1 VLRHAQLRPAQQGI
15 KVRMWIVRY
24 AINHRHS
31 IGVLAILLLLVG
43 GLTARRMST
52 DILPPVNIPA
62 INVIW
67 TYQGLNPQ
75 EMASKLTSFSEL
87 AVMNNV
93 DNLREVRSETI
104 NGVGIVRISFQPG
117 TNVTSAF
124 TQVTSV
130 SQTILRRMPTG
141 TNPPLIVPYVPSS
154 VPIIQLVLASD
165 TLTDGALYDYARLQ
179 LRAQIQSI
187 RGILSLPYGGA
198 SRQVMIDLK
207 PEALQA
213 YGISPSDIARASATQ
228 NLTLPSG
235 TLRIDSREIAITT
248 NASPETVASFA
259 DLPLRSVDGRV
270 VKVSD
275 VASVRDGQAVQTN
288 IARLDGQNAVI
299 VSILK
304 LGDASTLD
312 IIKQIRERLPELQA
326 SAPEGITIAP
336 VFDQSVFVERA
347 ISNVMIEAVIVGLL
361 VAFVVLVFLGS
372 WRSSLIVLTS
382 IPLALLASIAGL
394 AFTGNTFNLM
404 TLGGLMLAIGILVD
418 NALVEIENINR
429 NLEAGLGLREAVL
442 KSASEVAFPEFVST
456 LAICIVFSP
465 LFLLTGTAAFVFIP
479 LALSVVFAMAA
490 SYVLSRTL
498 VPTLATLMLSS
509 TAGHPGQGTGWLSGV
524 SRGVDRTL
532 SVLENVVASLSSL
545 QVRWK
550 LIPIVGLVFALSL
563 GAVAATKLG
572 REFFPETDAGMIRI
586 YVRAQSG
593 LRLEE
598 TARTFAD
605 VQREIRAIIPP
616 DEVGFIAENIG
627 SPEPVNHAWVESGVV
642 GSFDGEIL
650 IQLADEHGPTAQ
662 YVTQIRQMLKT
673 KFSGLTTYFRPADA
687 TSQTLAGS
695 AQTAIEARLIGRDA
709 PGNSEIARELLTRLK
724 AVPGAVDIAM
734 KQVRD
739 LPSYYLE
746 IDRVRALQIGVTP
759 QDAATALLAAL
770 GASGT
775 VSPSYWADP
784 AQGAAYTVQVVAPP
798 ANLTSLEQ
806 LLNTPVRPSG
816 GGEVVTLRAFAS
828 LQLRNIPA
836 NIDRTTLQP
845 TTTILANVEGRDL
858 GSVYRDVTA
867 VIDDLRPRLKP
878 GNRIDI
884 AGQAQSMETAYAEM
898 LGGLLMASLFVYLV
912 MVVNFQSW
920 IMPLIAMGGLPVAIS
935 GALFALFVTGTPL
948 SVPAL
953 TGLIMVI
960 GVSTANSVLVTSFAR
975 DRLHEGVAPGAAA
988 IDAARTRLRPVL
1000 MTATAMIVGILPM
1013 ALGHGEGG
1021 EQNAPLGRA
1030 VVGGLI
1036 FGTCAT
1042 LTFVP
1047 FLFSTLAGLGRR
1059 SEANDSSSDRST
1071 NQSLA
1076 PAE

>member
-1 VLRHAQLRPAQQGI
+1 
-15 KVRMWIVRY
+15 MWIVRY
-24 AINHRHS
+24 AIHHRHS
-31 IGVLAILLLLVG
+31 IGVLAILLLLIG
-43 GLTARRMST
+43 GLSARRMST
-52 DILPPVNIPA
+52 DILPAVNIPA
-62 INVIW
+62 INLIW

-104 NGVGIVRISFQPG
+104 NGVGIVRIAFQPG
-117 TNVTSAF
+117 TNVTQAF

-130 SQTILRRMPTG
+130 SQTILRRMPPG

-187 RGILSLPYGGA
+187 RGIRLSLPYGGA

-248 NASPETVASFA
+248 NASPETVANFA
-259 DLPLRSVDGRV
+259 NLPLRSVDGRV
-270 VKVSD
+270 IKISD

-312 IIKQIRERLPELQA
+312 IIRQIRERLPELRA
-326 SAPEGITIAP
+326 AAPEGITIAP
-336 VFDQSVFVERA
+336 VFDQSVFVESA
-347 ISNVMIEAVIVGLL
+347 INNVMIEAVIVGLL
-361 VAFVVLVFLGS
+361 VALVVLIFLGS
-372 WRSSLIVLTS
+372 WRSSVIVLIS

-394 AFTGNTFNLM
+394 ALTGNTFNLM

-418 NALVEIENINR
+418 NALVEVENINR
-429 NLEAGLGLREAVL
+429 NLELGHGLQQSVL

-465 LFLLTGTAAFVFIP
+465 LFMLTGTAAFVFIP

-490 SYVLSRTL
+490 SYLLSRTL
-498 VPTLATLMLSS
+498 VPTLATLMLSPA
-509 TAGHPGQGTGWLSGV
+509 AGHPGQGTGFLSRFSLGIDRV
-524 SRGVDRTL
+524 LAFLERLVDAL
-532 SVLENVVASLSSL
+532 SKIQL
-545 QVRWK
+545 RWK
-550 LIPIVGLVFALSL
+550 IIPILGLVFSLSL
-563 GAVAATKLG
+563 GAIAATKVG

-586 YVRAQSG
+586 YARAQAG

-605 VQREIRAIIPP
+605 VQREIRAIVPAV
-616 DEVGFIAENIG
+616 EVGFIAENIG
-627 SPEPVNHAWVESGVV
+627 SPEPVNLAWVDSGVI

-650 IQLADEHGPTAQ
+650 VQLADKHAPTAS
-662 YVTQIRQMLKT
+662 YVAKIRQMFKD
-673 KFSGLTTYFRPADA
+673 KFPALTIYFRPADA
-687 TSQTLAGS
+687 TSQTLAGA
-695 AQTAIEARLIGRDA
+695 AQTAIEIRLIGRDG
-709 PGNSEIARELLTRLK
+709 PGNSEIARALMAEMRTI
-724 AVPGAVDIAM
+724 PGAVDIAM

-746 IDRVRALQIGVTP
+746 IDRVRALQVGVTP

-775 VSPSYWADP
+775 VSPSYWSDP
-784 AQGAAYTVQVVAPP
+784 AAGTAYTVQVVAPP
-798 ANLTSLEQ
+798 VNLTSLEQ

-816 GGEVVTLRAFAS
+816 GGDLVTLRSFAT
-828 LQLRNIPA
+828 LQLRNIAA

-845 TTTILANVEGRDL
+845 TTTILANVQGRDL
-858 GSVYRDVTA
+858 GGVFRDVAAA
-867 VIDDLRPRLKP
+867 VDRSRAGLKP
-878 GNRIDI
+878 GNRIEI

-898 LGGLLMASLFVYLV
+898 LGGLLMASIFVYLV

-935 GALFALFVTGTPL
+935 GALFALFVTGTPI

-975 DRLHEGVAPGAAA
+975 DRLLEGEAPYQAAV
-988 IDAARTRLRPVL
+988 DAARTRLRPVL

-1030 VVGGLI
+1030 VIGGLV

-1047 FLFSTLAGLGRR
+1047 FLFATLAGLGRR
-1059 SEANDSSSDRST
+1059 RKERGAAHEHSV
-1071 NQSLA
+1071 A
-1076 PAE
+1076 PVRATVE

>member
-1 VLRHAQLRPAQQGI
+1 
-15 KVRMWIVRY
+15 MWIVKY
-24 AINHRHS
+24 ALGHRHS
-31 IGVLAILLLLVG
+31 IGVLAMLLLLLG
-43 GLTARRMST
+43 GLSAQRMST
-52 DILPPVNIPA
+52 DILPSVNIPA
-62 INVIW
+62 INLIW

-87 AVMNNV
+87 AIMNNV
-93 DNLREVRSETI
+93 DNLKEVRSETI
-104 NGVGIVRISFQPG
+104 NGVGIVRVTFQPG
-117 TNVTSAF
+117 TDVTDAF
-124 TQVTSV
+124 AQVTSV

-154 VPIIQLVLASD
+154 VPILQLVMASD
-165 TLTDGALYDYARLQ
+165 SLTDGALYDYARLQ

-187 RGILSLPYGGA
+187 RGIRLSLPYGGA
-198 SRQVMIDLK
+198 ARQVMIDLK

-213 YGISPSDIARASATQ
+213 YGIAASDIAKATATQ

-235 TLRIDSREIAITT
+235 ALRVGTREITITT
-248 NASPETVASFA
+248 NASPETVANFA

-270 VKVSD
+270 IRVSD
-275 VASVRDGQAVQTN
+275 VASVRDGQAVQSN

-304 LGDASTLD
+304 LGNASTLD
-312 IIKQIRERLPELQA
+312 IVSQIKARMPELQA
-326 SAPEGITIAP
+326 AAPEGISIAP
-336 VFDQSVFVERA
+336 VFDQSVFVASA
-347 ISNVMIEAVIVGLL
+347 IDNVMTEAIVVGCL
-361 VAFVVLVFLGS
+361 VALVVLVFLGS

-382 IPLALLASIAGL
+382 IPLALLASITGL
-394 AFTGNTFNLM
+394 ALTGNTFNLM

-429 NLEAGLGLREAVL
+429 NLELGLGLKEAIL

-456 LAICIVFSP
+456 VSICIVFSP

-498 VPTLATLMLSS
+498 VPTLASMMLSAGPHHAPQGFFGWV
-509 TAGHPGQGTGWLSGV
+509 TARVDQLLS
-524 SRGVDRTL
+524 L
-532 SVLENVVASLSSL
+532 LERIVAGIAALL
-545 QVRWK
+545 LRWK
-550 LIPIVGLVFALSL
+550 AIPLLGLFVALSI
-563 GAVAATKLG
+563 GAWSGIHLG

-586 YVRAQSG
+586 YLRAPTG
-593 LRLEE
+593 LRVEE
-598 TARTFAD
+598 TAARFAD
-605 VQREIRAIIPP
+605 VQREIRRIIPS

-627 SPEPVNHAWVESGVV
+627 SPEPINLAWVDSGVI
-642 GSFDGEIL
+642 GSFDGDML
-650 IQLADEHGPTAQ
+650 IQLADKHAPTPM
-662 YVTQIRQMLKT
+662 YVSAIRAMLKS
-673 KFSGLTTYFRPADA
+673 KFPDLVTYFRPADA

-695 AQTAIEARLIGRDA
+695 AQTAIEVRLIGRDV
-709 PGNSEIARELLTRLK
+709 PGNAEIARELMTRMHD
-724 AVPGAVDIAM
+724 VRGAVDIAQ
-734 KQVRD
+734 KQVRN
-739 LPSYYLE
+739 LTSYYLE

-784 AQGAAYTVQVVAPP
+784 AQGASYTVQVVAPP
-798 ANLTSLEQ
+798 VNLTTLEQ
-806 LLNTPVRPSG
+806 LLNTPVRPST
-816 GGEVVTLRAFAS
+816 GGETVPLRAFAS
-828 LQLRNIPA
+828 LQVRKIAA

-845 TTTILANVEGRDL
+845 TTTLLANVEGRDL
-858 GSVYRDVTA
+858 GGVYSDIRTLVDSV
-867 VIDDLRPRLKP
+867 RPRLKP
-878 GNRIDI
+878 GNRIEI
-884 AGQAQSMETAYAEM
+884 AGQAQSMDQAYAEM
-898 LGGLLMASLFVYLV
+898 LGGMAMAAVFVYLV

-920 IMPLIAMGGLPVAIS
+920 IMPGIAMGGLPIAIS
-935 GALFALFVTGTPL
+935 GALFALVMTGTPL

-975 DRLHEGVAPGAAA
+975 DRLLEGESPKQAA

-1000 MTATAMIVGILPM
+1000 MTATAMIIGILPM
-1013 ALGHGEGG
+1013 AIGHGEGG

-1030 VVGGLI
+1030 VVGGLT

-1059 SEANDSSSDRST
+1059 RRDARGETETVPEHAPV
-1071 NQSLA
+1071 

>member
-1 VLRHAQLRPAQQGI
+1 
-15 KVRMWIVRY
+15 MWIVKY
-24 AINHRHS
+24 AISHRHS

-43 GLTARRMST
+43 TLSGRGMST

-87 AVMNNV
+87 AIMNNV

-104 NGVGIVRISFQPG
+104 NGVGIVRVAFQPG
-117 TNVTSAF
+117 TDVTSAF
-124 TQVTSV
+124 SQVTSV
-130 SQTILRRMPTG
+130 SQTILRRMPAG

-187 RGILSLPYGGA
+187 RGIRLTLPYGGA

-213 YGISPSDIARASATQ
+213 YGLSAADIARATTTQ

-235 TLRIDSREIAITT
+235 ALRVGTREITITT
-248 NASPETVASFA
+248 NASPETVAAFS

-270 VKVSD
+270 VRVSE
-275 VASVRDGQAVQTN
+275 VASVRDGQAVQSN
-288 IARLDGQNAVI
+288 VARLNGQNAVI

-312 IIKQIRERLPELQA
+312 IIRQIKDRLPELQA
-326 SAPEGITIAP
+326 AAPEGITIAP

-347 ISNVMIEAVIVGLL
+347 IHNVAVEAVVVGLL
-361 VAFVVLVFLGS
+361 VAFVVLVFLAS

-382 IPLALLASIAGL
+382 IPLALLASVTGL
-394 AFTGNTFNLM
+394 ALMGHTFNLM

-429 NLEAGLGLREAVL
+429 NLEKGLPLDGAVL
-442 KSASEVAFPEFVST
+442 TSASEVAFPEFVST
-456 LAICIVFSP
+456 LSICIVFSP

-479 LALSVVFAMAA
+479 LALAVVFAMAA
-490 SYVLSRTL
+490 SYLLSRTL
-498 VPTLATLMLSS
+498 VPTLATLMLSEGAS
-509 TAGHPGQGTGWLSGV
+509 HAAGGTGFLGRFSAGV
-524 SRGVDRTL
+524 EALLRF
-532 SVLENVVASLSSL
+532 LERFVAALAAL
-545 QVRWK
+545 LLRWK
-550 LIPIVGLVFALSL
+550 VIPLAGLVFALAL
-563 GAVAATKLG
+563 GAISARNLG
-572 REFFPETDAGMIRI
+572 REFFPETDAGMIRL
-586 YVRAQSG
+586 YLRAQTG

-598 TARTFAD
+598 TAQTFAE
-605 VQREIRAIIPP
+605 VQREIRNVIPA
-616 DEVGFIAENIG
+616 DEVRFIAENIG
-627 SPEPVNHAWVESGVV
+627 SPEPINLAWVESGVI
-642 GSFDGEIL
+642 GSFDGEML
-650 IQLADEHGPTAQ
+650 IQLAERHAPTVL
-662 YVTQIRQMLKT
+662 YVARIREMLAA
-673 KFSGLTTYFRPADA
+673 KFPALTAYFRPADA

-695 AQTAIEARLIGRDA
+695 AQTAIEVRLIGRDGL
-709 PGNSEIARELLTRLK
+709 GNAEIARDLMAGMRK
-724 AVPGAVDIAM
+724 IPGAVDITLR
-734 KQVRD
+734 QVRD

-775 VSPSYWADP
+775 VSPNFWVDP
-784 AQGAAYTVQVVAPP
+784 NQGVSYTVQVVAPP
-798 ANLTSLEQ
+798 SNLTSLEQ
-806 LLNTPVRPSG
+806 LLNTPVRPAAG
-816 GGEVVTLRAFAS
+816 GQPVALRAFAS
-828 LQLRNIPA
+828 LQLRTIPA

-845 TTTILANVEGRDL
+845 TTTVLANVEGRDL
-858 GSVYRDVTA
+858 GGVYGDVA
-867 VIDDLRPRLKP
+867 ALVDQIKARLKP
-878 GNRIDI
+878 ANRIEM
-884 AGQAQSMETAYAEM
+884 AGQAQSMETAYSEM
-898 LGGLLMASLFVYLV
+898 LGGLLMAAVFVYLV

-935 GALFALFVTGTPL
+935 GAMLALYLTGTPL

-975 DRLHEGVAPGAAA
+975 DRLLQGVLPAVAAVE
-988 IDAARTRLRPVL
+988 AAETRLRPVL

-1013 ALGHGEGG
+1013 ALGAGEGG

-1059 SEANDSSSDRST
+1059 MASPAPGEREPQPASASLPAQRSG
-1071 NQSLA
+1071 A
-1076 PAE
+1076 

>member
-1 VLRHAQLRPAQQGI
+1 
-15 KVRMWIVRY
+15 MWIVKY
-24 AINHRHS
+24 AIEHRHS

-43 GLTARRMST
+43 VLSGRSMST

-87 AVMNNV
+87 AIMNNV
-93 DNLREVRSETI
+93 DNLREVRAETI
-104 NGVGIVRISFQPG
+104 SGVGIVRISFQPG

-124 TQVTSV
+124 SQVTSV
-130 SQTILRRMPTG
+130 SQTILRRMPAG

-187 RGILSLPYGGA
+187 RGIRLTLPYGGA

-213 YGISPSDIARASATQ
+213 YGISASDIARATATQ

-235 TLRIDSREIAITT
+235 ALRIGTREIAITT
-248 NASPETVASFA
+248 NASPETVAAFA

-270 VKVSD
+270 IRVSE
-275 VASVRDGQAVQTN
+275 VASVRDGQAVQSN
-288 IARLDGQNAVI
+288 IARLNGQNAVI

-312 IIKQIRERLPELQA
+312 IINQIKARMPELQA
-326 SAPEGITIAP
+326 AAPEGITIAP
-336 VFDQSVFVERA
+336 VFDQSVFVTSA
-347 ISNVMIEAVIVGLL
+347 INNVMVEAAIVGLL
-361 VAFVVLVFLGS
+361 VAFVVLVFLAS

-382 IPLALLASIAGL
+382 IPLALLASVAGL
-394 AFTGNTFNLM
+394 AATGNTFNLM

-429 NLEAGLGLREAVL
+429 NLALGHSLDHAVL

-479 LALSVVFAMAA
+479 LALSVVFAMMA
-490 SYVLSRTL
+490 SYLLSRTL
-498 VPTLATLMLSS
+498 VPTLATLMLSPS
-509 TAGHPGQGTGWLSGV
+509 VSHHAHGKGLLGRLSFA
-524 SRGVDRTL
+524 VDRLL
-532 SVLENVVASLSSL
+532 SVLEQVVAAIARLL
-545 QVRWK
+545 LRWK
-550 LIPIVGLVFALSL
+550 IIPIAGLLFALSL
-563 GAVAATKLG
+563 GAISATKLG
-572 REFFPETDAGMIRI
+572 REFFPETDAGMMRI
-586 YVRAQSG
+586 YVRAQTG

-598 TARTFAD
+598 TAGTFAD
-605 VQREIRAIIPP
+605 VQREIREIIPS
-616 DEVGFIAENIG
+616 DEVKFVAENIG
-627 SPEPVNHAWVESGVV
+627 SPEPINQAWVESGVI

-650 IQLADEHGPTAQ
+650 VQLAAKHAPTAM
-662 YVTQIRQMLKT
+662 YVAKIRDMLKQ
-673 KFSGLTTYFRPADA
+673 KFPTLVTYFRPADA
-687 TSQTLAGS
+687 TSQTLAGA
-695 AQTAIEARLIGRDA
+695 AQTAIEVRLIGRDGL
-709 PGNSEIARELLTRLK
+709 GNGEIARDLMARMRQI
-724 AVPGAVDIAM
+724 PGAVDIAM
-734 KQVRD
+734 RQVRD

-775 VSPSYWADP
+775 VSPNFWVDP
-784 AQGAAYTVQVVAPP
+784 AQGASYTVQVVAPP
-798 ANLTSLEQ
+798 SNLTSLEQ
-806 LLNTPVRPSG
+806 LLNTPVRPSVG
-816 GGEVVTLRAFAS
+816 GQPVTLRSFAS

-845 TTTILANVEGRDL
+845 TTTILANTQGRDL
-858 GSVYRDVTA
+858 GSVYADVVA
-867 VIDDLRPRLKP
+867 AIDQLRPRLKP
-878 GNRIDI
+878 ANRIEV
-884 AGQAQSMETAYAEM
+884 AGQAQSMEQAYSEM
-898 LGGLLMASLFVYLV
+898 LGGLLMAAVFVYLV

-920 IMPLIAMGGLPVAIS
+920 MMPLIAMGGLPVAIS
-935 GALFALFVTGTPL
+935 GAMFALFVTGTPL

-975 DRLHEGVAPGAAA
+975 DRLLEGAAP
-988 IDAARTRLRPVL
+988 AAAAVEAAETRLRPVL

-1047 FLFSTLAGLGRR
+1047 FLFSTLAGIGRKHETAEPVP
-1059 SEANDSSSDRST
+1059 EADSARPPV
-1071 NQSLA
+1071 LA
-1076 PAE
+1076 E

>member
-1 VLRHAQLRPAQQGI
+1 
-15 KVRMWIVRY
+15 MWIVRY

-31 IGVLAILLLLVG
+31 IGVLAILLLLIG
-43 GLTARRMST
+43 GLSARRMST
-52 DILPPVNIPA
+52 DILPAVNIPA
-62 INVIW
+62 INLIW

-104 NGVGIVRISFQPG
+104 NGVAIVRITFQPG
-117 TNVTSAF
+117 TDVTTAF

-130 SQTILRRMPTG
+130 SQTILRRMPPG

-165 TLTDGALYDYARLQ
+165 TLTDGALFDYARLQ

-187 RGILSLPYGGA
+187 RGIRLSLPYGGA

-213 YGISPSDIARASATQ
+213 YGISPSDIARASSSQ

-235 TLRIDSREIAITT
+235 TLRVDTREIAIMT
-248 NASPETVASFA
+248 NASPETVSAFA

-270 VKVSD
+270 IKVSD

-312 IIKQIRERLPELQA
+312 IIRQIRERLPELRA
-326 SAPEGITIAP
+326 AAPEGITIAP
-336 VFDQSVFVERA
+336 VFDQSVFVESA
-347 ISNVMIEAVIVGLL
+347 INSVLVEALIVGLL
-361 VAFVVLVFLGS
+361 VALVVLIFLGS
-372 WRSSLIVLTS
+372 WRSSVIVLIS

-394 AFTGNTFNLM
+394 ALSGSTFNLM

-418 NALVEIENINR
+418 NALVEVENINR
-429 NLEAGLGLREAVL
+429 NLELGHGLRESVM

-465 LFLLTGTAAFVFIP
+465 LFMLTGTAAFVFIP
-479 LALSVVFAMAA
+479 LALAVVFAMAA

-498 VPTLATLMLSS
+498 VPTLATLMLSP
-509 TAGHPGQGTGWLSGV
+509 AAHGHGGGNRF
-524 SRGVDRTL
+524 SRGVDRFL
-532 SVLENVVASLSSL
+532 GFLESVVAWFAQL
-545 QVRWK
+545 QLRWK
-550 LIPIVGLVFALSL
+550 LIPIVGLIFALSL

-586 YVRAQSG
+586 YARAQPG
-593 LRLEE
+593 TRLEE

-605 VQREIRAIIPP
+605 VQREIRALIPP
-616 DEVGFIAENIG
+616 AEVEFIAENIG
-627 SPEPVNHAWVESGVV
+627 SPEPVNLAWVESGVI
-642 GSFDGEIL
+642 GAFDGEIM
-650 IQLADEHGPTAQ
+650 IQLADEHAPTAN
-662 YVTQIRQMLKT
+662 YVAQIRQMFKE
-673 KFSGLTTYFRPADA
+673 KFPGLIIYFRPADA
-687 TSQTLAGS
+687 TSQTLAGA
-695 AQTAIEARLIGRDA
+695 AQTAIEVRLIGRDGL
-709 PGNSEIARELLTRLK
+709 GNAEIARELVSRMRNI
-724 AVPGAVDIAM
+724 PGAVDVTT

-784 AQGAAYTVQVVAPP
+784 VQGASYTVQVVAPP
-798 ANLTSLEQ
+798 VNLTSLEQ
-806 LLNTPVRPSG
+806 LLNTPVRPSSG
-816 GGEVVTLRAFAS
+816 GDLVTLRSFAS

-845 TTTILANVEGRDL
+845 TTTILANVQGRDL
-858 GSVYRDVTA
+858 GSVYREVAAA
-867 VIDDLRPRLKP
+867 VDSLRPRLKP
-878 GNRIDI
+878 GNRFEF
-884 AGQAQSMETAYAEM
+884 AGQAQSMDTAYAEM
-898 LGGLLMASLFVYLV
+898 LGGLLIASIFVYLV

-935 GALFALFVTGTPL
+935 GALFALFVTATPL

-975 DRLHEGVAPGAAA
+975 DRLLEGIAPAQASVEAAK
-988 IDAARTRLRPVL
+988 TRLRPVL

-1013 ALGHGEGG
+1013 ALGHGDGG

-1042 LTFVP
+1042 LTLVP
-1047 FLFSTLAGLGRR
+1047 FLFATLAGIGRR
-1059 SEANDSSSDRST
+1059 NNARATPDEQGAAP
-1071 NQSLA
+1071 SLA
-1076 PAE
+1076 AAE

>member
-1 VLRHAQLRPAQQGI
+1 
-15 KVRMWIVRY
+15 MWIVKY
-24 AINHRHS
+24 AISHRHS
-31 IGVLAILLLLVG
+31 VGVLAILLLLIG
-43 GLTARRMST
+43 GLSGRGMST

-62 INVIW
+62 INLIW

-87 AVMNNV
+87 AIMNNV

-104 NGVGIVRISFQPG
+104 SGVGIVRITFQPG
-117 TNVTSAF
+117 TDVTSAF
-124 TQVTSV
+124 SQVTSV
-130 SQTILRRMPTG
+130 SQTILRRMPPG
-141 TNPPLIVPYVPSS
+141 TTPPLIVPYVPSS

-187 RGILSLPYGGA
+187 RGIRLTLPYGGA

-213 YGISPSDIARASATQ
+213 YGISAADIARATATQ

-235 TLRIDSREIAITT
+235 SLRVGTREIAITT
-248 NASPETVASFA
+248 NASPETVANFA

-270 VKVSD
+270 IRVSE
-275 VASVRDGQAVQTN
+275 VASVRDGQAVQSN
-288 IARLDGQNAVI
+288 VARLNGQNAVI

-312 IIKQIRERLPELQA
+312 IIRQIKERMPELQA
-326 SAPEGITIAP
+326 AAPEGITIAP
-336 VFDQSVFVERA
+336 VFDQSVFVQQA
-347 ISNVMIEAVIVGLL
+347 INNVMIEAIIVGLL
-361 VAFVVLVFLGS
+361 VAFVVLVFLAS

-382 IPLALLASIAGL
+382 IPLALLASITGL
-394 AFTGNTFNLM
+394 ALTGNTFNLM

-429 NLEAGLGLREAVL
+429 NLEAGLPLNGAVM

-456 LAICIVFSP
+456 VSICIVFSP

-479 LALSVVFAMAA
+479 LALAVVFAMAA
-490 SYVLSRTL
+490 SYLLSRTL
-498 VPTLATLMLSS
+498 VPTLATLMLSEGAHHGPS
-509 TAGHPGQGTGWLSGV
+509 SAGFFGRFAAGV
-524 SRGVDRTL
+524 EALLRF
-532 SVLENVVASLSSL
+532 LERVVAAMAAFLL
-545 QVRWK
+545 RWK
-550 LIPIVGLVFALSL
+550 IVPLLGLLFALTL
-563 GAVAATKLG
+563 GAISAKNLG
-572 REFFPETDAGMIRI
+572 REFFPETDAGMMRL
-586 YVRAQSG
+586 YVRAPTG
-593 LRLEE
+593 TRVEE
-598 TARTFAD
+598 TAQIFAE
-605 VQREIRAIIPP
+605 VQREIRNVIPA
-616 DEVGFIAENIG
+616 DELTFVAENIG
-627 SPEPVNHAWVESGVV
+627 SPEPINLAWVESGVI

-650 IQLADEHGPTAQ
+650 VQLAATHAPTAG
-662 YVTQIRQMLKT
+662 YIAQIREMLKA
-673 KFSGLTTYFRPADA
+673 KFPSLTTYFRPADA

-695 AQTAIEARLIGRDA
+695 AQTAIEVRIIGRDVL
-709 PGNSEIARELLTRLK
+709 GNGEIARDLMARMRDI
-724 AVPGAVDIAM
+724 PGAVDVTQR
-734 KQVRD
+734 QVRD

-775 VSPSYWADP
+775 VSPSFWVDP
-784 AQGAAYTVQVVAPP
+784 TQGASYTVQVVAPP
-798 ANLTSLEQ
+798 TNLTSLEQ
-806 LLNTPVRPSG
+806 LLNTPVRPSAG
-816 GGEVVTLRAFAS
+816 GQPVTLRSFAS
-828 LQLRNIPA
+828 LQLRKIPA

-845 TTTILANVEGRDL
+845 TTTILANVQGRDL
-858 GSVYRDVTA
+858 GGVYADVMEA
-867 VIDDLRPRLKP
+867 VNTLRPRLKP
-878 GNRIDI
+878 SNRIEM
-884 AGQAQSMETAYAEM
+884 AGQAQSMEMAYAEM
-898 LGGLLMASLFVYLV
+898 LSGLLMAAVFVYLV

-920 IMPLIAMGGLPVAIS
+920 MMPLIAMGGLPVAIS
-935 GALFALFVTGTPL
+935 GAMFALYLTGTPL

-975 DRLHEGVAPGAAA
+975 DKLIDEGFSPRDAAVAAA
-988 IDAARTRLRPVL
+988 ETRLRPVL

-1047 FLFSTLAGLGRR
+1047 FLFSTLAGIGRR
-1059 SEANDSSSDRST
+1059 TPEPGTGDIGAAGVAAQPRV
-1071 NQSLA
+1071 

>member
-1 VLRHAQLRPAQQGI
+1 
-15 KVRMWIVRY
+15 MWIVRY
-24 AINHRHS
+24 AIAHRHS
-31 IGVLAILLLLVG
+31 IGVLAILLLLIG
-43 GLTARRMST
+43 GLSARRMST

-87 AVMNNV
+87 AIMNNV

-117 TNVTSAF
+117 TNITAAF
-124 TQVTSV
+124 AQVTSV

-141 TNPPLIVPYVPSS
+141 TNPPLIIPYVPSS

-187 RGILSLPYGGA
+187 RGIRLTLPYGGA

-213 YGISPSDIARASATQ
+213 YGISPSDIARATATQ

-235 TLRIDSREIAITT
+235 ALRVDSREITITT

-270 VKVSD
+270 IRVSD

-312 IIKQIRERLPELQA
+312 IINQIRARMPELQA
-326 SAPEGITIAP
+326 AAPEGITIAP
-336 VFDQSVFVERA
+336 VFDQSVFVTRA
-347 ISNVMIEAVIVGLL
+347 IDNVLIEAVIVGLL

-394 AFTGNTFNLM
+394 ALTGNTFNLM

-479 LALSVVFAMAA
+479 LALAVVFAMAA
-490 SYVLSRTL
+490 SYLLSRTL
-498 VPTLATLMLSS
+498 VPTLATLMLSP
-509 TAGHPGQGTGWLSGV
+509 TAGHPGQGSGLLARF
-524 SRGVDRTL
+524 SAAVDRTL
-532 SVLENVVASLSSL
+532 SFLESVVAALARL
-545 QVRWK
+545 QLRWK
-550 LIPIVGLVFALSL
+550 VIPVVGLIFALGL
-563 GAVAATKLG
+563 GATAATKLG

-598 TARTFAD
+598 TARLFAD
-605 VQREIRAIIPP
+605 VQREIRTIVPP
-616 DEVGFIAENIG
+616 EEVGFIAENIG
-627 SPEPVNHAWVESGVV
+627 SPEPINLAWVESGVI

-650 IQLADEHGPTAQ
+650 VQLADEHAPTAL
-662 YVTQIRQMLKT
+662 YVEKIRRMFKERFPTLV
-673 KFSGLTTYFRPADA
+673 TYFRPADA
-687 TSQTLAGS
+687 TSQTLAGT
-695 AQTAIEARLIGRDA
+695 AQTAIEVRVIGRDVA
-709 PGNSEIARELLTRLK
+709 GNAEIVRELMARMREI
-724 AVPGAVDIAM
+724 PGAVDIAQR
-734 KQVRD
+734 QVRD

-775 VSPSYWADP
+775 VSPSFWADP
-784 AQGAAYTVQVVAPP
+784 VQGASYTVQVVAPP
-798 ANLTSLEQ
+798 VHLTSLEQ
-806 LLNTPVRPSG
+806 LLNTPVRPSA
-816 GGEVVTLRAFAS
+816 GGEPVTLRSFAT
-828 LQLRNIPA
+828 LQLRTIPA

-858 GSVYRDVTA
+858 GGVYGDVMA
-867 VIDDLRPRLKP
+867 AIDTLRPRLKP
-878 GNRIDI
+878 GNRIDV
-884 AGQAQSMETAYAEM
+884 AGQAQSMEHAYAEM
-898 LGGLLMASLFVYLV
+898 LGGLALASIFVYLV

-920 IMPLIAMGGLPVAIS
+920 IMPVIAMGGLPVAIS
-935 GALFALFVTGTPL
+935 GALFALFMTGTPL

-975 DRLHEGVAPGAAA
+975 DRLHEGVAPREAAV
-988 IDAARTRLRPVL
+988 DAARTRLRPVL

-1030 VVGGLI
+1030 VVGGLV

-1059 SEANDSSSDRST
+1059 KDAE
-1071 NQSLA
+1071 
-1076 PAE
+1076 PAAKAAAATHPLVPAD

>member
-1 VLRHAQLRPAQQGI
+1 
-15 KVRMWIVRY
+15 MWIVKY
-24 AINHRHS
+24 AISHRHS
-31 IGVLAILLLLVG
+31 VGVLAILLLLVG
-43 GLTARRMST
+43 GLSGRRMST
-52 DILPPVNIPA
+52 DILPAVNIPA
-62 INVIW
+62 INLIW

-104 NGVGIVRISFQPG
+104 NGVGIVRIAFQPG
-117 TNVTSAF
+117 TNVTNAF
-124 TQVTSV
+124 SQVTAV
-130 SQTILRRMPTG
+130 SQTILRRMPAG

-187 RGILSLPYGGA
+187 RGIRLTLPYGGA

-213 YGISPSDIARASATQ
+213 YGISAADIARATATQ

-235 TLRIDSREIAITT
+235 ALRVGTREIAITT
-248 NASPETVASFA
+248 NASPETIANFA
-259 DLPLRSVDGRV
+259 NLPLRSVDGRV
-270 VKVSD
+270 IRVSE
-275 VASVRDGQAVQTN
+275 VASVRDGQAVQSN
-288 IARLDGQNAVI
+288 LARLNGQNAVI

-312 IIKQIRERLPELQA
+312 IISQIKARMPELQA
-326 SAPEGITIAP
+326 AAPEGITIAP
-336 VFDQSVFVERA
+336 VFDQSVFVTRA
-347 ISNVMIEAVIVGLL
+347 IDNVMVEAVIVGLL

-394 AFTGNTFNLM
+394 AATGNTFNLM

-429 NLEAGLGLREAVL
+429 NLEAGLPLNHAVL

-465 LFLLTGTAAFVFIP
+465 LFLLTGTAAFVFVP
-479 LALSVVFAMAA
+479 LALAVVFAMAA
-490 SYVLSRTL
+490 SYILSRTL
-498 VPTLATLMLSS
+498 VPTLATLMLSEAS
-509 TAGHPGQGTGWLSGV
+509 PHGAPGKGFFGWFAGRVEALL
-524 SRGVDRTL
+524 RF
-532 SVLENVVASLSSL
+532 LERFVAGMAALL
-545 QVRWK
+545 LRWK
-550 LIPIVGLVFALSL
+550 IVPLAGLAFALGL
-563 GAVAATKLG
+563 GVISARNLG

-586 YVRAQSG
+586 YVRAQTS

-598 TARTFAD
+598 TAQTFAE
-605 VQREIRAIIPP
+605 VQREIRNVIPA
-616 DEVGFIAENIG
+616 EQVSFVAENIG
-627 SPEPVNHAWVESGVV
+627 SPEPINLAWVESGVI

-650 IQLADEHGPTAQ
+650 VQLADHHAPTAL
-662 YVTQIRQMLKT
+662 YVQKIRAMLKA
-673 KFSGLTTYFRPADA
+673 KFPTLVTYFRPADA
-687 TSQTLAGS
+687 TAQTLAGS
-695 AQTAIEARLIGRDA
+695 AQTSIEVRLIGRDVL
-709 PGNSEIARELLTRLK
+709 GNSEIARELMARMREI
-724 AVPGAVDIAM
+724 PGAVDVVQR
-734 KQVRD
+734 QVRD

-746 IDRVRALQIGVTP
+746 IDRVRALQVGVTP
-759 QDAATALLAAL
+759 QDAASALLAAL

-775 VSPSYWADP
+775 VSPNFWVDP
-784 AQGAAYTVQVVAPP
+784 AQGVSYTVQVVAPP
-798 ANLTSLEQ
+798 TNLTSLEQ
-806 LLNTPVRPSG
+806 LLNTPVRPTTG
-816 GGEVVTLRAFAS
+816 GQPVTLRSFAS
-828 LQLRNIPA
+828 LQLRTIPA

-858 GSVYRDVTA
+858 GGVYADVSAA
-867 VIDDLRPRLKP
+867 VADLKPRLKP
-878 GNRIDI
+878 ANRIEM
-884 AGQAQSMETAYAEM
+884 AGQAQSMELAYAEM
-898 LGGLLMASLFVYLV
+898 LGGLLMAAVFVYLV

-920 IMPLIAMGGLPVAIS
+920 MMPLIAMGGLPVAIS
-935 GALFALFVTGTPL
+935 GALFALYITGTPL

-975 DRLHEGVAPGAAA
+975 DRLLEGVAPTPAAV
-988 IDAARTRLRPVL
+988 DAAETRLRPVL

-1013 ALGHGEGG
+1013 ALGLGEGG

-1030 VVGGLI
+1030 VVGGLF

-1047 FLFSTLAGLGRR
+1047 FLFSILAGLGRR
-1059 SEANDSSSDRST
+1059 VATSETTGDRVRDD
-1071 NQSLA
+1071 A
-1076 PAE
+1076 RVPAE

>member
-1 VLRHAQLRPAQQGI
+1 
-15 KVRMWIVRY
+15 MWIVRY

-31 IGVLAILLLLVG
+31 IGVLAILLLLLG
-43 GLTARRMST
+43 GLSARRMST
-52 DILPPVNIPA
+52 DILPAVNIPA
-62 INVIW
+62 INLIW

-87 AVMNNV
+87 AIMNNV

-104 NGVGIVRISFQPG
+104 NGVAIVRISFQPG
-117 TNVTSAF
+117 TNVTTAF

-130 SQTILRRMPTG
+130 SQTILRRMPPG

-165 TLTDGALYDYARLQ
+165 TLTDGALFDYARLQ

-187 RGILSLPYGGA
+187 RGLRLSLPYGGA

-213 YGISPSDIARASATQ
+213 YGISPSDIARASSTQ

-235 TLRIDSREIAITT
+235 TLRVDTREIAIMT
-248 NASPETVASFA
+248 NASPETVAAFA

-270 VKVSD
+270 IKVSD

-312 IIKQIRERLPELQA
+312 IIRQIRERLPELRA
-326 SAPEGITIAP
+326 AAPEGITIAP
-336 VFDQSVFVERA
+336 VFDQSVFVESA
-347 ISNVMIEAVIVGLL
+347 INSVMIEAVIVGLL
-361 VAFVVLVFLGS
+361 VALVVLIFLGS
-372 WRSSLIVLTS
+372 WRSSVIVLIS

-394 AFTGNTFNLM
+394 SLSGSTFNLM

-418 NALVEIENINR
+418 NALVEVENINR
-429 NLEAGLGLREAVL
+429 NLDLGHGLRESVM

-465 LFLLTGTAAFVFIP
+465 LFMLTGTAAFVFVP
-479 LALSVVFAMAA
+479 LALAVVFAMAA

-498 VPTLATLMLSS
+498 VPTLATLMLSPV
-509 TAGHPGQGTGWLSGV
+509 AHGHVPGNWF
-524 SRGVDRTL
+524 SRGVDRFL
-532 SVLENVVASLSSL
+532 GFLEMLVAGFAKL
-545 QVRWK
+545 QLRWK
-550 LIPIVGLVFALSL
+550 LIPILGLVFALSL

-586 YVRAQSG
+586 YARAQAG
-593 LRLEE
+593 TRLEE

-605 VQREIRAIIPP
+605 VQREIRTIIPAA
-616 DEVGFIAENIG
+616 EVGFIAENIG
-627 SPEPVNHAWVESGVV
+627 SPEPVNLAWVESGVI

-650 IQLADEHGPTAQ
+650 VQLADDHAPTAG
-662 YVTQIRQMLKT
+662 YVARIRQMFKE
-673 KFSGLTTYFRPADA
+673 KFPGLTIYFRPADA
-687 TSQTLAGS
+687 TSQTLAGA
-695 AQTAIEARLIGRDA
+695 AQTSMEVRIIGRDGL
-709 PGNSEIARELLTRLK
+709 GNAEIARELMARMRTI
-724 AVPGAVDIAM
+724 PGAVDVAI

-784 AQGAAYTVQVVAPP
+784 VQGASYTVQVVAPP
-798 ANLTSLEQ
+798 VNLTSLEQ

-816 GGEVVTLRAFAS
+816 GGDLVSLRSFAS

-845 TTTILANVEGRDL
+845 TTTILANVQDRDL
-858 GSVYRDVTA
+858 GSVYRDVMAA
-867 VIDDLRPRLKP
+867 VDSLKPRLKP
-878 GNRIDI
+878 GNRFDI
-884 AGQAQSMETAYAEM
+884 AGQAQSMDTAYSEM
-898 LGGLLMASLFVYLV
+898 LGGLLMASVFVYLV

-975 DRLHEGVAPGAAA
+975 DRLLDGIVPSEAAVE
-988 IDAARTRLRPVL
+988 AAQTRLRPVL

-1013 ALGHGEGG
+1013 AIGHGEGG

-1042 LTFVP
+1042 LTLVP
-1047 FLFSTLAGLGRR
+1047 FLFATLAGRR
-1059 SEANDSSSDRST
+1059 RASSAREETAPTSP
-1071 NQSLA
+1071 SLA
-1076 PAE
+1076 AAE

>member
-1 VLRHAQLRPAQQGI
+1 
-15 KVRMWIVRY
+15 MWIVRY
-24 AINHRHS
+24 AIGHRHS
-31 IGVLAILLLLVG
+31 IGVLAILLLLIG
-43 GLTARRMST
+43 GLTAKRMST

-87 AVMNNV
+87 AIMNNV

-124 TQVTSV
+124 SQVTSV

-187 RGILSLPYGGA
+187 RGIRLSLPYGGA

-213 YGISPSDIARASATQ
+213 YGISPADIARATATQ

-235 TLRIDSREIAITT
+235 TLRVDQREIAITT
-248 NASPETVASFA
+248 NASPETIASFA
-259 DLPLRSVDGRV
+259 DLPLRSVNGRIV
-270 VKVSD
+270 RVSD

-312 IIKQIRERLPELQA
+312 IINQIRARMPELQA
-326 SAPEGITIAP
+326 AAPEGITIAP
-336 VFDQSVFVERA
+336 VFDQSVFVTQA
-347 ISNVMIEAVIVGLL
+347 INNVMVEAIIVGLL

-394 AFTGNTFNLM
+394 AATGNTFNLM

-429 NLEAGLGLREAVL
+429 NLELGHGLHESVL

-498 VPTLATLMLSS
+498 VPTLATLMLS
-509 TAGHPGQGTGWLSGV
+509 AHPEHPGSGKGFLSGF
-524 SRGVDRTL
+524 SRAVDRL
-532 SVLENVVASLSSL
+532 LGFLENLVAALARFQL
-545 QVRWK
+545 RFK
-550 LIPIVGLVFALSL
+550 LLPLAGLVFALSL
-563 GAVAATKLG
+563 GGVAGSNLG
-572 REFFPETDAGMIRI
+572 REFFPETDAGMIKI
-586 YVRAQSG
+586 YARAQSG

-598 TARTFAD
+598 TARTFAE
-605 VQREIRAIIPP
+605 VQREVRTIIPP
-616 DEVGFIAENIG
+616 DEIGFIAENIG
-627 SPEPVNHAWVESGVV
+627 SPEPVNLAWVDSGVI

-650 IQLADEHGPTAQ
+650 IQLAGEHAPTAG
-662 YVTQIRQMLKT
+662 YVNQIRAMLKT
-673 KFSGLTTYFRPADA
+673 KFPGLVTYFRPADA
-687 TSQTLAGS
+687 TAQTLAGS
-695 AQTAIEARLIGRDA
+695 AQTAIEVRVIGRDGA
-709 PGNSEIARELLTRLK
+709 GNSEIARDLLSRMRD
-724 AVPGAVDIAM
+724 VPGAVDVAM
-734 KQVRD
+734 RQVRD

-784 AQGAAYTVQVVAPP
+784 AQGASYTVQVVAPP
-798 ANLTSLEQ
+798 SNLTQLEQ
-806 LLNTPVRPSG
+806 LLNTPVRPSAG
-816 GGEVVTLRAFAS
+816 GDPVTLRSFAT

-845 TTTILANVEGRDL
+845 TTTLLANTQGRDL
-858 GSVYRDVTA
+858 GAVYGDVASA
-867 VIDDLRPRLKP
+867 VDSLRPRLKP
-878 GNRIDI
+878 GNRIEI
-884 AGQAQSMETAYAEM
+884 AGQAQSMEQAYSEM

-935 GALFALFVTGTPL
+935 GALFGLFITGTPL

-975 DRLHEGVAPGAAA
+975 DRLMEGASAAEA
-988 IDAARTRLRPVL
+988 AVDAARTRLRPVL

-1030 VVGGLI
+1030 VVGGLVL
-1036 FGTCAT
+1036 GTCAT

-1047 FLFSTLAGLGRR
+1047 FLFSTLAGIGRSR
-1059 SEANDSSSDRST
+1059 TASSHDPAPVT
-1071 NQSLA
+1071 ATTHAA

>member
-1 VLRHAQLRPAQQGI
+1 
-15 KVRMWIVRY
+15 MWIVRY
-24 AINHRHS
+24 AIEHRHS
-31 IGVLAILLLLVG
+31 IGVLAILLLLIGVLSG
-43 GLTARRMST
+43 RNMST

-67 TYQGLNPQ
+67 TYQGLNTQ

-87 AVMNNV
+87 AIMNNV
-93 DNLREVRSETI
+93 DNLREVRAETI
-104 NGVGIVRISFQPG
+104 NGVGIVRITFQPG
-117 TNVTSAF
+117 TNVTGAF
-124 TQVTSV
+124 SQVTSV
-130 SQTILRRMPTG
+130 SQTILRRMPAG

-187 RGILSLPYGGA
+187 RGIRLTLPYGGA
-198 SRQVMIDLK
+198 SRQVMIDLN

-213 YGISPSDIARASATQ
+213 YGISASDIARATATQ

-235 TLRIDSREIAITT
+235 ALRIGTREIAITT
-248 NASPETVASFA
+248 NASPETVAAFA

-270 VKVSD
+270 IRVSE
-275 VASVRDGQAVQTN
+275 VANVRDGQAVQSN
-288 IARLDGQNAVI
+288 IARLNGQNAVI

-312 IIKQIRERLPELQA
+312 IINQIKARMPELQA
-326 SAPEGITIAP
+326 AAPEGITIAP
-336 VFDQSVFVERA
+336 VFDQSVFVTSA
-347 ISNVMIEAVIVGLL
+347 INNVMVEAVIVGLL
-361 VAFVVLVFLGS
+361 VALVVLVFLAS

-382 IPLALLASIAGL
+382 IPLALLASVAGL
-394 AFTGNTFNLM
+394 AATGNTFNLM

-429 NLEAGLGLREAVL
+429 NLELGHSLDHAVL

-479 LALSVVFAMAA
+479 LALSVVFAMMA

-498 VPTLATLMLSS
+498 VPTLATLMLSP
-509 TAGHPGQGTGWLSGV
+509 AAAHHVHGKGLLGRLSY
-524 SRGVDRTL
+524 GVDSLLTF
-532 SVLENVVASLSSL
+532 LEQMVAGMARLL
-545 QVRWK
+545 LRWK
-550 LIPIVGLVFALSL
+550 IIPIAGLLFALSL
-563 GAVAATKLG
+563 GAISATKLG
-572 REFFPETDAGMIRI
+572 REFFPETDAGMMRI
-586 YVRAQSG
+586 YVRAQTG

-598 TARTFAD
+598 TAGTFAD
-605 VQREIRAIIPP
+605 VQREIRNVVPP
-616 DEVGFIAENIG
+616 DEIEFVAENIG
-627 SPEPVNHAWVESGVV
+627 SPEPINLAWVESGVI

-650 IQLADEHGPTAQ
+650 VQLAEKHAPTAM
-662 YVTQIRQMLKT
+662 YVAKIRDMLKE
-673 KFSGLTTYFRPADA
+673 KFPTLVTYFRPADA
-687 TSQTLAGS
+687 TSQTLAGA
-695 AQTAIEARLIGRDA
+695 AQTAIEVRLIGRDVL
-709 PGNSEIARELLTRLK
+709 GNSEIARELMGRMREI
-724 AVPGAVDIAM
+724 PGAVDIAQR
-734 KQVRD
+734 QVRD

-759 QDAATALLAAL
+759 QDAASALLAAL

-775 VSPSYWADP
+775 VSPSFWVDP
-784 AQGAAYTVQVVAPP
+784 AQGTSYTVQVVAPP
-798 ANLTSLEQ
+798 SSLTSLEQ
-806 LLNTPVRPSG
+806 LLNTPVRPSAG
-816 GGEVVTLRAFAS
+816 GQPVTLRSFAS
-828 LQLRNIPA
+828 LQLRKIPA

-845 TTTILANVEGRDL
+845 TTTILANTQGRDL
-858 GSVYRDVTA
+858 GSVYADVVA
-867 VIDDLRPRLKP
+867 VIDQLRPRLKP
-878 GNRIDI
+878 ANRIEV
-884 AGQAQSMETAYAEM
+884 AGQAQSMEQAYSEM
-898 LGGLLMASLFVYLV
+898 LGGLLMAAVFVYLV

-920 IMPLIAMGGLPVAIS
+920 MMPLIAMGGLPVAIS
-935 GALFALFVTGTPL
+935 GAMFALFITGTPL

-975 DRLHEGVAPGAAA
+975 DRLLEGAAPSVA
-988 IDAARTRLRPVL
+988 AVDAAETRLRPVL

-1030 VVGGLI
+1030 VVGGLV

-1047 FLFSTLAGLGRR
+1047 FLFSTLAGIGRR
-1059 SEANDSSSDRST
+1059 RKTAETPEQAEDARPHA
-1071 NQSLA
+1071 LA
-1076 PAE
+1076 E

>member
-1 VLRHAQLRPAQQGI
+1 
-15 KVRMWIVRY
+15 MWIVKY
-24 AINHRHS
+24 AISHRHS
-31 IGVLAILLLLVG
+31 VGVLAILLLLIG
-43 GLTARRMST
+43 GLSGRGMST

-62 INVIW
+62 INLIW

-87 AVMNNV
+87 AIMNNV

-104 NGVGIVRISFQPG
+104 SGVGIVRITFQPG
-117 TNVTSAF
+117 TDVTSAF
-124 TQVTSV
+124 SQVTSV
-130 SQTILRRMPTG
+130 SQTILRRMPPG
-141 TNPPLIVPYVPSS
+141 TTPPLIVPYVPSS

-187 RGILSLPYGGA
+187 RGIRLTLPYGGA

-213 YGISPSDIARASATQ
+213 YGISASDIARATATQ

-235 TLRIDSREIAITT
+235 SLRVGTREIAITT
-248 NASPETVASFA
+248 NASPETVANFA

-270 VKVSD
+270 IRVSE
-275 VASVRDGQAVQTN
+275 VASVRDGQAVQSN
-288 IARLDGQNAVI
+288 VARLNGQNAVI

-312 IIKQIRERLPELQA
+312 IIRQIKDRMPELQA
-326 SAPEGITIAP
+326 AAPEGITIAP
-336 VFDQSVFVERA
+336 VFDQSVFVEQA
-347 ISNVMIEAVIVGLL
+347 INNVMIEAIIVGLL
-361 VAFVVLVFLGS
+361 VAFVVLVFLAS

-382 IPLALLASIAGL
+382 IPLALLASITGL
-394 AFTGNTFNLM
+394 ALTGNTFNLM

-429 NLEAGLGLREAVL
+429 NLEAGLPLNGAVM

-456 LAICIVFSP
+456 VSICIVFSP

-479 LALSVVFAMAA
+479 LALAVVFAMAA
-490 SYVLSRTL
+490 SYLLSRTL
-498 VPTLATLMLSS
+498 VPTLATLMLSEGPHHGATS
-509 TAGHPGQGTGWLSGV
+509 TGFFGRFAA
-524 SRGVDRTL
+524 
-532 SVLENVVASLSSL
+532 SVESLLRFLERVVAVMAAFLL
-545 QVRWK
+545 RWK
-550 LIPIVGLVFALSL
+550 MVPLLGLVFALTL
-563 GAVAATKLG
+563 GAISAKNLG
-572 REFFPETDAGMIRI
+572 REFFPETDAGMMRL
-586 YVRAQSG
+586 YVRAPTG
-593 LRLEE
+593 TRVEE
-598 TARTFAD
+598 TAQIFAE
-605 VQREIRAIIPP
+605 VQREIRNVIPA
-616 DEVGFIAENIG
+616 EELTFIAENIG
-627 SPEPVNHAWVESGVV
+627 SPEPINLAWVESGVI

-650 IQLADEHGPTAQ
+650 VQLAATHAPTAG
-662 YVTQIRQMLKT
+662 YIAQIREMLKA
-673 KFSGLTTYFRPADA
+673 KFPSLTTYFRPADA

-695 AQTAIEARLIGRDA
+695 AQTAIEVRIIGRDVL
-709 PGNSEIARELLTRLK
+709 GNGEIARDLMARMHEI
-724 AVPGAVDIAM
+724 PGAVDVTQR
-734 KQVRD
+734 QVRD

-775 VSPSYWADP
+775 VSPSFWVDP
-784 AQGAAYTVQVVAPP
+784 TQGASYTVQVVAPP
-798 ANLTSLEQ
+798 INLTSLEQ
-806 LLNTPVRPSG
+806 LLNTPVRPSAG
-816 GGEVVTLRAFAS
+816 GQPVTLRSFAS
-828 LQLRNIPA
+828 LQLRKIPA

-845 TTTILANVEGRDL
+845 TTTILANVQGRDL
-858 GSVYRDVTA
+858 GGVYADVMEA
-867 VIDDLRPRLKP
+867 VNTLRPRLKP
-878 GNRIDI
+878 SNRIEM
-884 AGQAQSMETAYAEM
+884 AGQAQSMEMAYAEM
-898 LGGLLMASLFVYLV
+898 LSGLLMAAVFVYLV

-920 IMPLIAMGGLPVAIS
+920 MMPLIAMGGLPVAIS
-935 GALFALFVTGTPL
+935 GAMFALYLTGTPL

-975 DRLHEGVAPGAAA
+975 DKLIDEGASPRDAAVAAA
-988 IDAARTRLRPVL
+988 ETRLRPVL

-1047 FLFSTLAGLGRR
+1047 FLFSTLAGIGRR
-1059 SEANDSSSDRST
+1059 TPRPETGETDEAG
-1071 NQSLA
+1071 LA
-1076 PAE
+1076 APPRVPAE

>member
-1 VLRHAQLRPAQQGI
+1 
-15 KVRMWIVRY
+15 MWIVRY
-24 AINHRHS
+24 ALSHRHS
-31 IGVLAILLLLVG
+31 IGVLAILLLLLG
-43 GLTARRMST
+43 GLSARRMST
-52 DILPPVNIPA
+52 DILPAVNIPA
-62 INVIW
+62 INLIW

-87 AVMNNV
+87 AIMNNV

-104 NGVGIVRISFQPG
+104 NGVGVVRIAFQPG
-117 TNVTSAF
+117 TNVTDAF
-124 TQVTSV
+124 AQVTSV

-165 TLTDGALYDYARLQ
+165 TLTDGALYDYARLA

-187 RGILSLPYGGA
+187 PGIRLTLPYGGA

-213 YGISPSDIARASATQ
+213 YGIAASDIARATATQ

-235 TLRIDSREIAITT
+235 ALRVDAREITITT

-270 VKVSD
+270 VRVSD

-299 VSILK
+299 VQILK
-304 LGDASTLD
+304 LGNASTLD
-312 IIKQIRERLPELQA
+312 IVRAIKARLPELQA
-326 SAPEGITIAP
+326 SAPPGITIAP
-336 VFDQSVFVERA
+336 VFDQSIFVEQA
-347 ISNVMIEAVIVGLL
+347 IDNVMTEGVVVGLL

-382 IPLALLASIAGL
+382 IPLALLASITGL
-394 AFTGNTFNLM
+394 ALTGNTFNLM

-429 NLEAGLGLREAVL
+429 NLEAGLGLQEAIL

-456 LAICIVFSP
+456 VSICIVFSP

-479 LALSVVFAMAA
+479 LALAVVFAMAA

-498 VPTLATLMLSS
+498 VPTLASMMLS
-509 TAGHPGQGTGWLSGV
+509 PGAHHSGGSIIDRLLSLLERIVEGIA
-524 SRGVDRTL
+524 T
-532 SVLENVVASLSSL
+532 VLL
-545 QVRWK
+545 RWK
-550 LIPIVGLVFALSL
+550 ILPILGLTFALTL
-563 GAVAATKLG
+563 GAFSAVHLG
-572 REFFPETDAGMIRI
+572 RQFFPETDAGMMRI
-586 YVRAQSG
+586 YVRAPTG
-593 LRLEE
+593 TRIEG
-598 TARTFAD
+598 TAEIFAD
-605 VQREIRAIIPP
+605 VQRAIREVIPP
-616 DEVGFIAENIG
+616 EEIGFVAENIG
-627 SPEPVNHAWVESGVV
+627 SPEPINLAWVDSGVI

-650 IQLADEHGPTAQ
+650 IQLAASHAPTPV
-662 YVTQIRQMLKT
+662 YVGEIRRLLQQRFPELV
-673 KFSGLTTYFRPADA
+673 FYFRPADA
-687 TSQTLAGS
+687 TSQTLAGNS
-695 AQTAIEARLIGRDA
+695 QTAIEVRLVGRDMA
-709 PGNSEIARELLTRLK
+709 GNAEIARDLMARMRE
-724 AVPGAVDIAM
+724 VSGAVDIAM
-734 KQVRD
+734 RQVRD
-739 LPSYYLE
+739 LTSYYLE

-784 AQGAAYTVQVVAPP
+784 AQGASYTVQVVAPP
-798 ANLTSLEQ
+798 VNLTSLEQ
-806 LLNTPVRPSG
+806 LLNTPVRPSAG
-816 GGEVVTLRAFAS
+816 GDTIPLRAFAS
-828 LQLRNIPA
+828 LQIRKIPA

-845 TTTILANVEGRDL
+845 TTTLLANVEGRDIGGIYGDIL
-858 GSVYRDVTA
+858 KLVNEARS
-867 VIDDLRPRLKP
+867 RLKP
-878 GNRIDI
+878 GNRIEI
-884 AGQAQSMETAYAEM
+884 AGQAQSMDQAYGEM
-898 LGGLLMASLFVYLV
+898 LGGLALASVFVYLV

-920 IMPLIAMGGLPVAIS
+920 IMPGIAMGGLPVAIS
-935 GALFALFVTGTPL
+935 GALFALFITATPL

-975 DRLHEGVAPGAAA
+975 DRLLHGETPRQAA

-1000 MTATAMIVGILPM
+1000 MTATAMIIGILPM

-1047 FLFSTLAGLGRR
+1047 FLFSVFAGLGSRKR
-1059 SEANDSSSDRST
+1059 EQHEPNQAN
-1071 NQSLA
+1071 QA
-1076 PAE
+1076 PVPAE

>member
-1 VLRHAQLRPAQQGI
+1 
-15 KVRMWIVRY
+15 MWIVRY
-24 AINHRHS
+24 ALGHRHS

-43 GLTARRMST
+43 GLSAKRMST
-52 DILPPVNIPA
+52 DILPAVNIPA

-75 EMASKLTSFSEL
+75 EMATKLTSFSEL
-87 AVMNNV
+87 AIMNNV
-93 DNLREVRSETI
+93 DDLREVRSETI
-104 NGVGIVRISFQPG
+104 NGVGIVRITFQPG
-117 TNVTSAF
+117 TDVTTAF
-124 TQVTSV
+124 SQVTSV

-179 LRAQIQSI
+179 LRSQIQSI
-187 RGILSLPYGGA
+187 RGLRLTLPYGGA

-213 YGISPSDIARASATQ
+213 YGISPSDIARATATQ

-248 NASPETVASFA
+248 NASPETVATFA

-270 VKVSD
+270 IRVSD
-275 VASVRDGQAVQTN
+275 VASVRDGQAVQSN

-312 IIKQIRERLPELQA
+312 IVQQIKDRLPELQA
-326 SAPEGITIAP
+326 AAPEGITIAP
-336 VFDQSVFVERA
+336 VFDQSVFVTRA
-347 ISNVMIEAVIVGLL
+347 IDNVLVEAVIVGLL

-382 IPLALLASIAGL
+382 IPLALLASIGGL
-394 AFTGNTFNLM
+394 ALTGNTFNLM
-404 TLGGLMLAIGILVD
+404 TLGGLMLAIGVLVD

-429 NLEAGLGLREAVL
+429 NLEAGIKLRDAIM

-456 LAICIVFSP
+456 LSICIVFSP
-465 LFLLTGTAAFVFIP
+465 MFLLTGVAAFVFIP
-479 LALSVVFAMAA
+479 LALSVVFAMIA

-498 VPTLATLMLSS
+498 VPTLASLMLSETS
-509 TAGHPGQGTGWLSGV
+509 GHPGQGTGPLARF
-524 SRGVDRTL
+524 SRAVDRTL
-532 SVLENVVASLSSL
+532 GFLEGVVASIAAL
-545 QVRWK
+545 QLRWK
-550 LIPIVGLVFALSL
+550 LIPLAGLVFALGL
-563 GAVAATKLG
+563 GVTAGTNLG
-572 REFFPETDAGMIRI
+572 REFFPQTDAGMIRI
-586 YVRAQSG
+586 YLRTLPG
-593 LRLEE
+593 TRLEE
-598 TARTFAD
+598 TARVFAD
-605 VQREIRAIIPP
+605 VQREIRNVIPP
-616 DEVGFIAENIG
+616 EEVGFIAENIG
-627 SPEPVNHAWVESGVV
+627 SPEPINLAWVESGVI
-642 GSFDGEIL
+642 GSFDGEL
-650 IQLADEHGPTAQ
+650 LVQLTGEHGPTAG
-662 YVTQIRQMLKT
+662 YVSAIRKMFKDRFPQLV
-673 KFSGLTTYFRPADA
+673 TYFRPADA
-687 TSQTLAGS
+687 TSQTLAGA
-695 AQTAIEARLIGRDA
+695 AQTAIEVRIIGRDGA
-709 PGNSEIARELLTRLK
+709 GNGEIARDLMARIRDI
-724 AVPGAVDIAM
+724 PGAVDVTM
-734 KQVRD
+734 RQVRD

-775 VSPSYWADP
+775 VSPSFWSDP
-784 AQGAAYTVQVVAPP
+784 AQGVSYTVQVVAPP
-798 ANLTSLEQ
+798 VNLTSLEQ
-806 LLNTPVRPSG
+806 LLNTPVRPSAG
-816 GGEVVTLRAFAS
+816 GAPVSLRSFAS

-836 NIDRTTLQP
+836 NIDRTTLAP
-845 TTTILANVEGRDL
+845 TTTVLANIEGRDL
-858 GSVYRDVTA
+858 GGVYSDVNA
-867 VIDDLRPRLKP
+867 AINELRPRLKP
-878 GNRIDI
+878 ANRIET
-884 AGQAQSMETAYAEM
+884 AGQAQSMEQAYGEM
-898 LGGLLMASLFVYLV
+898 LGGLLLAAVLVYLV

-920 IMPLIAMGGLPVAIS
+920 IMPFIAMGGLPVAIS
-935 GALFALFVTGTPL
+935 GAMFALYITGTPL

-975 DRLHEGVAPGAAA
+975 DRLHEGETTRDAAV
-988 IDAARTRLRPVL
+988 DAARTRLRPVL

-1013 ALGHGEGG
+1013 ALGLGEGG

-1030 VVGGLI
+1030 VVGGLA

-1047 FLFSTLAGLGRR
+1047 FLFATLAGLGRR
-1059 SEANDSSSDRST
+1059 HDTKPDDDMAHSR
-1071 NQSLA
+1071 A
-1076 PAE
+1076 PVLID